1 MTKDELRSVFHVE
14 HIDDVPSY
22 QIVPLVQDSEDF
34 RRNKREAAYSSEDDG
49 GTKKMRLEAF
59 GNRIDLVLKPNKGL
73 IRGDKIRMWN
83 AVADANSTD
92 GMNYEEIEEV
102 RFV

>member
-1 MTKDELRSVFHVE
+1 MSTDDLRSVFHVD

-22 QIVPLVQDSEDF
+22 QIVPLEEI
-34 RRNKREAAYSSEDDG
+34 RRNKRETASSSDEDAG
-49 GTKKMRLEAF
+49 GTRKMRLEAF

-92 GMNYEEIEEV
+92 GMQYEEIVEV
-102 RFV
+102 RK